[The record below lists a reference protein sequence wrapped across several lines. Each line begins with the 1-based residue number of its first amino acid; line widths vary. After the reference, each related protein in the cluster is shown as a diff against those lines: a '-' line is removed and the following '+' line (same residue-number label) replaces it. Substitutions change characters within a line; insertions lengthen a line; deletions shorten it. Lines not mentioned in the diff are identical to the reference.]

1 MQRNR
6 KIATAVTLENKTI
19 RPDLV
24 LSHVA
29 SKTNVFVDTKWKKY
43 AYKGTGM
50 DEFADSNSIDII
62 DGFTEGFVEMLASKY
77 SLLKIFDSG
86 DELEEVEQV

>member
-1 MQRNR
+1 
-6 KIATAVTLENKTI
+6 
-19 RPDLV
+19 
-24 LSHVA
+24 
-29 SKTNVFVDTKWKKY
+29 
-43 AYKGTGM
+43 M
-50 DEFADSNSIDII
+50 DEFVDSNSIDII